1 MGKKSG
7 PPPPPDYSAMAEK
20 TAASSQ
26 EAQTRADWA
35 NRPDQITPWGAQKWD
50 SSQMIDPATGK
61 TVTKWTQNTTIDPKL
76 QAALDQQQSI
86 DAAKSQIAGEQI
98 GRAREAMANPF
109 DWQGMRASGQAV
121 GAQNVD
127 PNQFQSQ
134 GAGQGIMSGI
144 NTQGIQ
150 GPVMAGGDQG
160 RQRTE
165 QALMARM
172 QPQNQQAQAALE
184 GKLANMG
191 LTRGSEAWKRESQN
205 LADQQSRQAFDA
217 MQTAGQEQQRNFG
230 MELQARQ
237 QGFGEQAQQAQF
249 QNAAQAQGFGQGM
262 AQNQQNFGMMSG
274 ASQQNFQQQMAASQ
288 YQNQLRQQDIAE
300 QQQKRA
306 MPLNE
311 MNALLTGAQVAMP
324 TMPSFNTSQSAGGVN
339 YSGAAKDQY
348 SAGMDAYN
356 AKQQQNQA
364 LMSGIGSVAG
374 IAAMAM

>member
-7 PPPPPDYSAMAEK
+7 PPPPPDYSSMAEK

-35 NRPDQITPWGAQKWD
+35 NRPDQVTPWGSQKW
-50 SSQMIDPATGK
+50 SSAMEVDPATGK
-61 TVTKWTQNTTIDPKL
+61 QVTKWTQNTYVDPKM
-76 QAALDQQQSI
+76 QEALDAQQNV
-86 DAAKSQIAGEQI
+86 DNAKSQLAQAQI
-98 GRAREAMANPF
+98 GRAGEAMANEF
-109 DWQGMRASGQAV
+109 DWGSLTPGGKAV
-121 GAQNVD
+121 AARETD
-127 PNQFQSQ
+127 PSAFMSS

-144 NTQGIQ
+144 GKTN
-150 GPVMAGGDQG
+150 VMQAGGDLG

-172 QPQNQQAQAALE
+172 QPQNQQAQSALE
-184 GKLANMG
+184 GKLQNMG
-191 LTRGSEAWKRESQN
+191 LTRGSAAWKKEMQN
-205 LADQQSRQAFDA
+205 LQDNQSRQAFDA
-217 MQTAGQEQQRNFG
+217 MQTAGGEQQRNYQ
-230 MELQARQ
+230 MELQGQGQ
-237 QGFGEQAQQAQF
+237 QFQQDLAGAQF
-249 QNAAQAQGFGQGM
+249 QNQAQAQGFGQGM

-274 ASQQNFQQQMAASQ
+274 ANQQNFQQDLSASQ
-288 YQNQLRQQDIAE
+288 YANTLRQQQIAE
-300 QQQKRA
+300 QMQKRA

-324 TMPSFNTSQSAGGVN
+324 TMPSFNTSTSAGGVN

-356 AKQQQNQA
+356 AKQQQNQS

>member
-20 TAASSQ
+20 TAQSSQ
-26 EAQTRADWA
+26 DAQTRADWT
-35 NRPDQITPWGAQKWD
+35 NRPDQITPWGAQKWT
-50 SSQMIDPATGK
+50 SAMEVDPATGK
-61 TVTKWTQNTTIDPKL
+61 EMTKWTQNTTIDPKL

-109 DWQGMRASGQAV
+109 DWAGMRAGGQSVA
-121 GAQNVD
+121 ARETD
-127 PNQFQSQ
+127 PNAFMSS
-134 GAGQGIMSGI
+134 GAGQGMMSGI
-144 NTQGIQ
+144 GKTN
-150 GPVMAGGDQG
+150 VMQAGGDLG

-172 QPQNQQAQAALE
+172 QPQNQQAQQALE
-184 GKLANMG
+184 GKLQNMG
-191 LTRGSEAWKRESQN
+191 LTRGSEAWNREMQRMG
-205 LADQQSRQAFDA
+205 DQQSRQAFDA
-217 MQTAGQEQQRNFG
+217 MQTAGTEQQRNYQ
-230 MELQARQ
+230 MELQGQGQ
-237 QGFGEQAQQAQF
+237 QFQQDLAGGQF
-249 QNAAQAQGFGQGM
+249 QNAAQQQAWQQGM
-262 AQNQQNFGMMSG
+262 GQNQQNFGMMSG
-274 ASQQNFQQQMAASQ
+274 ANQQNFQQQMAASE
-288 YQNQLRQQDIAE
+288 YQNKLRQQDIAE

-324 TMPSFNTSQSAGGVN
+324 NMPSFQSSTSAGGAN

-348 SAGMDAYN
+348 GASMDAYN

>member
-7 PPPPPDYSAMAEK
+7 PPPPPDYSSMAEK

-35 NRPDQITPWGAQKWD
+35 NRPDQITPWGAQKWE
-50 SSQMIDPATGK
+50 SQAMVDPATGK
-61 TVTKWTQNTTIDPKL
+61 TVTKWVQNTTVDPKM
-76 QAALDQQQSI
+76 QEALDAQQNV
-86 DAAKSQIAGEQI
+86 DNAKSQLAQAQI
-98 GRAREAMANPF
+98 GRAGEAMANPF
-109 DWQGMRASGQAV
+109 DWDGLQAGGKSV
-121 GAQNVD
+121 ATRETD
-127 PNQFQSQ
+127 PNAYMTS
-134 GAGQGIMSGI
+134 GAGQGIMGSLGKT
-144 NTQGIQ
+144 N
-150 GPVMAGGDQG
+150 VMQAGGDLG

-191 LTRGSEAWKRESQN
+191 LTRGSEAWNREMQR
-205 LADQQSRQAFDA
+205 LGDTQSRQAFDA
-217 MQTAGQEQQRNFG
+217 MQTAGQEQQRNYQ
-230 MELQARQ
+230 MELQGQGQ
-237 QGFGEQAQQAQF
+237 QFQQDLAGAQF
-249 QNAAQAQGFGQGM
+249 QNSAQAQGFGQGM
-262 AQNQQNFGMMSG
+262 SQNQQNFGMMSG
-274 ASQQNFQQQMAASQ
+274 ANQQNFQQDMQASQ
-288 YQNQLRQQDIAE
+288 YQNTLRQQQIAE
-300 QQQKRA
+300 QMQKRA

>member
-35 NRPDQITPWGAQKWD
+35 NRPDQVTPWGAQKWE
-50 SSQMIDPATGK
+50 SQAMVDPATGK
-61 TVTKWTQNTTIDPKL
+61 TVTKWVQNTTVDPAMQK
-76 QAALDQQQSI
+76 ALDAQQNV
-86 DAAKSQIAGEQI
+86 DMAKSQVAEEQI
-98 GRAREAMANPF
+98 GRARIAMANEF
-109 DWQGMRASGQAV
+109 DWGGLQAGGSAV
-121 GAQNVD
+121 GAKTTD
-127 PNQFQSQ
+127 PNAYMSS
-134 GAGQGIMSGI
+134 GAGQGIMGGI
-144 NTQGIQ
+144 GKTN
-150 GPVMAGGDQG
+150 VMQAGGDLG

-184 GKLANMG
+184 GKLQNMG
-191 LTRGSEAWKRESQN
+191 LTRGSEAWNREMQRMG
-205 LADQQSRQAFDA
+205 DQQSRQAFDA
-217 MQTAGQEQQRNFG
+217 MQTAGAEQQRNFG

-249 QNAAQAQGFGQGM
+249 NNQAQAQGFGQGM

-274 ASQQNFQQQMAASQ
+274 GSQQNFQQQMAASQ

>member
-20 TAASSQ
+20 TAASNQ
-26 EAQTRADWA
+26 EAQTRADWT
-35 NRPDQITPWGAQKWD
+35 NRPDQVTPWGAQKWT
-50 SSQMIDPATGK
+50 SAMEIDPATGQQM
-61 TVTKWTQNTTIDPKL
+61 TKWTQNTTVDPKM
-76 QAALDQQQSI
+76 QEALDAQQNV
-86 DAAKSQIAGEQI
+86 DNAKSQLAQAQI
-98 GRAREAMANPF
+98 GRAGEAMANEF
-109 DWQGMRASGQAV
+109 DWGGLTPGGQAV
-121 GAQNVD
+121 AARSTD
-127 PNQFQSQ
+127 PNAYMSQ

-150 GPVMAGGDQG
+150 PQVMSGGDQG
-160 RQRTE
+160 RQRIE
-165 QALMARM
+165 QGLMARM
-172 QPQNQQAQAALE
+172 QPQNDRAQSQLE
-184 GKLANMG
+184 GKLQNMG
-191 LTRGSEAWKRESQN
+191 LTRGSEAWKQEMQN
-205 LADQQSRQAFDA
+205 LQDNQSRQAFDA
-217 MQTAGQEQQRNFG
+217 MQTAGTEQARNFG
-230 MELQARQ
+230 MDLQARQ

-274 ASQQNFQQQMAASQ
+274 ANQQNFQQDLAASQ
-288 YQNQLRQQDIAE
+288 YANTLRQQQIAE
-300 QQQKRA
+300 QMQKRA

-324 TMPSFNTSQSAGGVN
+324 TMPTFNASQSAGGVD
-339 YSGAAKDQY
+339 YSGAAKNQY

-356 AKQQQNQA
+356 AKQQQNQS